1 MTILRLHMIGGLRR
15 LFLAGTLLA
24 LTMGLAPPAHAKLT
38 CGDLRELSTLLLQK
52 HIRVHMMTPAV
63 RERAVSTYIERLD
76 PQRLLYLDEER
87 KRLADRLEDAF
98 LQVRA
103 GECVKLRAVHE
114 DATSRARTQESF
126 VRRLVGQDDYQVDTS
141 AEIVIDAEK
150 RGWPETTAER
160 DTWLA
165 ALVHFQVSNFL
176 ASGEALPKAR
186 DRLIHRYELRTRRI
200 AELDRE
206 DLYSAYLDALANAL
220 DPHSSYLTQDALDD
234 FQIQMEL
241 SLEGIGVALSDRDG
255 YAVVEQII
263 PGGAADRITALQPKD
278 RIVAVAEDGQDPVD
292 IIDLPLRDVVRL
304 IRGKKGTRVHLTV
317 LREGETV
324 ERFQV
329 AILRDKINLEEQAAK
344 LSFET
349 VEKQEQKLKLA
360 VLELPSFYG
369 DGDGDPNKRQGSR
382 DVRRLLEEAK
392 REKARGVLLD
402 LSRNGGGLLDDAV
415 RISGFFVR
423 RGGIVAVQSSEDR
436 TRVLEDPDGNVVWTG
451 PLVVLTSRVSA
462 SASEILAGAMKDYRR
477 AVLVGDAHTFGKGTV
492 QSLIPLRSGLGALKI
507 TTGLFFR
514 PGGAST
520 QHEGVAADVT
530 LPSLLTEDLVGE
542 RTQAHSLR
550 VESID
555 PFVSKNANGGRDD
568 QHWKPVNGPLLG
580 ELVRRSQ
587 ARVAENTFFRE
598 IEEQVAKRKADDG
611 IVRLSELLA
620 EQEQEK
626 AQNGGEPPGDVAE
639 QDSDDENP
647 KPQLEEALNV
657 LADLVLLNS

>member
-1 MTILRLHMIGGLRR
+1 
-15 LFLAGTLLA
+15 LA
-24 LTMGLAPPAHAKLT
+24 
-38 CGDLRELSTLLLQK
+38 
-52 HIRVHMMTPAV
+52 
-63 RERAVSTYIERLD
+63 
-76 PQRLLYLDEER
+76 
-87 KRLADRLEDAF
+87 
-98 LQVRA
+98 
-103 GECVKLRAVHE
+103 
-114 DATSRARTQESF
+114 
-126 VRRLVGQDDYQVDTS
+126 
-141 AEIVIDAEK
+141 
-150 RGWPETTAER
+150 WP
-160 DTWLA
+160 
-165 ALVHFQVSNFL
+165 S
-176 ASGEALPKAR
+176 P
-186 DRLIHRYELRTRRI
+186 I
-200 AELDRE
+200 A
-206 DLYSAYLDALANAL
+206 
-220 DPHSSYLTQDALDD
+220 
-234 FQIQMEL
+234 
-241 SLEGIGVALSDRDG
+241 
-255 YAVVEQII
+255 

-278 RIVAVAEDGQDPVD
+278 RIVAVAEDGKDAVD

-349 VEKQEQKLKLA
+349 VEKEEQKLKLA

-423 RGGIVAVQSSEDR
+423 RGGIVAVQSSQDR
-436 TRVLEDPDGNVVWTG
+436 TRVLEDPDGNVIWAG

-462 SASEILAGAMKDYRR
+462 SASEILAGAMKDYNR

-520 QHEGVAADVT
+520 QHAGVAADVT

-542 RTQAHSLR
+542 RTQEHSLQ
-550 VESID
+550 VENIGS
-555 PFVSKNANGGRDD
+555 FVSKNANGGRRDD
-568 QHWKPVNGPLLG
+568 QHWKPVNPPLLG
-580 ELVRRSQ
+580 ELARRSE
-587 ARVAENTFFRE
+587 ARVSENSFFQE
-598 IEEQVAKRKADDG
+598 IEEQVAKRQADDG

-626 AQNGGEPPGDVAE
+626 AQNGEKPAGDVAE
-639 QDSDDENP
+639 QDSDEDEDP
-647 KPQLEEALNV
+647 KPQLEEALSV

>member
-1 MTILRLHMIGGLRR
+1 MLGGPRIRR
-15 LFLAGTLLA
+15 FLAAA
-24 LTMGLAPPAHAKLT
+24 LVLGGVGLAAPAQATLT

-52 HIRVHMMTPAV
+52 HIRIHMMTPEV
-63 RERAVSTYIERLD
+63 RARAVSTYLERLD
-76 PQRLLYLDEER
+76 PQRLLYLGDEQ
-87 KRLADRLEDAF
+87 KRLAQRLEDAF
-98 LQVRA
+98 LEVRA
-103 GECVKLRAVHE
+103 GECAKLRAIHE
-114 DATSRARTQESF
+114 DASARTREQEAF
-126 VRRLVGQDDYQVDTS
+126 VRRLVGRDDYTVDTK
-141 AEIVIDAEK
+141 AEIVLDPEK
-150 RGWPETTAER
+150 RGWPATREQR
-160 DTWLA
+160 DAWLT
-165 ALVHFQVSNFL
+165 ALVHFQASNFL
-176 ASGEALPKAR
+176 ASGETLPDAR
-186 DRLIHRYELRTRRI
+186 QRLVHRYELRTRRV

-206 DLYSAYLDALANAL
+206 DLYAGYLDALANAL

-263 PGGAADRITALQPKD
+263 PGGAADRITALRPQD
-278 RIVAVAEDGQDPVD
+278 RIIAVAEDGKQPVD

-317 LREGETV
+317 LREGEKV

-344 LSFET
+344 LRFET
-349 VEKQEQKLKLA
+349 READQKKLKLA

-369 DGDGDPNKRQGSR
+369 DGDGDPSKRQGSR
-382 DVRRLLEEAK
+382 DVRRLLEQAK
-392 REKARGVLLD
+392 REKAQGVLLD

-415 RISGFFVR
+415 RISGFFVKE
-423 RGGIVAVQSSEDR
+423 GGIVAVQSSEER
-436 TRVLEDPDGNVVWTG
+436 TRVLEDPDGDVVWSG

-514 PGGAST
+514 PGGSST

-542 RTQAHSLR
+542 RTQPHSLK
-550 VESID
+550 VDGIQA
-555 PFVSKNANGGRDD
+555 FVSPKANGNGDGAR
-568 QHWKPVNGPLLG
+568 WKPVSTPLVS
-580 ELVRRSQ
+580 ELARRSQ
-587 ARVAENTFFRE
+587 ERVARNAMFKE
-598 IEEQVAKRKADDG
+598 IEEQVEKRRQDDG
-611 IVRLSELLA
+611 VVRLSELLA

-626 AQNGGEPPGDVAE
+626 VKNGGKAPPEVARE
-639 QDSDDENP
+639 EEEEEEGPTPHLD
-647 KPQLEEALNV
+647 EALNV
-657 LADLVLLNS
+657 LADLVLLES

>member
-1 MTILRLHMIGGLRR
+1 MFGRPRILCFVAAALL
-15 LFLAGTLLA
+15 LAGV
-24 LTMGLAPPAHAKLT
+24 GLAAPAEAALT

-52 HIRVHMMTPAV
+52 HIRIHMMTPEV
-63 RERAVSTYIERLD
+63 RARAVSTYVERLD
-76 PQRLLYLDEER
+76 PQRLLYLGDEQ
-87 KRLADRLEDAF
+87 KRLAQRLEDAF
-98 LQVRA
+98 LEVRS
-103 GECVKLRAVHE
+103 GECAKMRAIHE
-114 DATSRARTQESF
+114 DATSRTREQEAY
-126 VRRLVGQDDYQVDTS
+126 VRRLVGRDDYKVDTN
-141 AEIVIDAEK
+141 AEIVLDPEK
-150 RGWPETTAER
+150 RGWPTTKEQR
-160 DTWLA
+160 DAWLK
-165 ALVHFQVSNFL
+165 ALVHFQASNFL
-176 ASGEALPKAR
+176 ASGETLPAAR
-186 DRLIHRYELRTRRI
+186 ERLVHRYELRTRRI
-200 AELDRE
+200 IELDRE
-206 DLYSAYLDALANAL
+206 DLYAGYLDALANAL

-263 PGGAADRITALQPKD
+263 PGGAADRITALQPQD
-278 RIVAVAEDGQDPVD
+278 RIIAVAEDGKQPVD

-317 LREGETV
+317 LREGEKV

-344 LSFET
+344 LRFET
-349 VEKQEQKLKLA
+349 IEADEKKLKLA

-369 DGDGDPNKRQGSR
+369 DGDGDPSKRQGSR

-392 REKARGVLLD
+392 REKAQGVLLD

-423 RGGIVAVQSSEDR
+423 EGGIVAVQSSEER
-436 TRVLEDPDGNVVWTG
+436 TRVLEDPDDDVVWPG

-492 QSLIPLRSGLGALKI
+492 QSLIPLRTGLGALKI

-520 QHEGVAADVT
+520 QHEGVAADVS

-542 RTQAHSLR
+542 RTQPHSLQ
-550 VESID
+550 VQGIQS
-555 PFVSKNANGGRDD
+555 FVSPAANGNGDSTR
-568 QHWKPVNGPLLG
+568 WKPVSPPLVS
-580 ELVRRSQ
+580 ELARRSQ
-587 ARVAENTFFRE
+587 ARVSKNVLFKE
-598 IEEQVAKRKADDG
+598 IEEQVEKRSNDDG
-611 IVRLSELLA
+611 VVRLAELLA

-626 AQNGGEPPGDVAE
+626 VKNGGKPAAEVAE
-639 QDSDDENP
+639 REEEEVPTPHVD
-647 KPQLEEALNV
+647 EALNI
-657 LADLVLLNS
+657 LADLVLLDS